1 MRFSK
6 SARRAVGLP
15 ETGSDTDGIG
25 CYNLSLMSPE
35 NGFDTREAIGLD
47 EWEAMLGL
55 LEASGT
61 ALIGVDSA
69 LEVTL
74 WSPAGEVIFGWKTEE
89 IVGCG
94 ISLLAPK
101 GEFERS
107 LTRLD
112 NTQARDFECSC
123 RTKGGKTILVNVWA
137 SPLAAGTGRRLLM
150 IRDVSELRFLERAF
164 LSAAER
170 EQQRIGREMHD
181 YLCQHLLGA
190 AFAVKAL
197 AGDLDREG
205 SRHADQLHQLARL
218 VNEAV
223 TQVRDISRGLNPVEL
238 ESGGLPAALQGL
250 AARVSRSVPCEF
262 HCEKNAPV
270 GNSDPALHA
279 YRVAQEAVAHALQE
293 TGATKISI
301 HLSGKSGSIRMEIAD
316 DGMKE
321 GSLTADPNSFGSKAL
336 HYRAQAI
343 HGQLRAK
350 FQGGIGTH
358 ITCTFPCAS

>member
-1 MRFSK
+1 
-6 SARRAVGLP
+6 
-15 ETGSDTDGIG
+15 
-25 CYNLSLMSPE
+25 
-35 NGFDTREAIGLD
+35 
-47 EWEAMLGL
+47 
-55 LEASGT
+55 
-61 ALIGVDSA
+61 
-69 LEVTL
+69 
-74 WSPAGEVIFGWKTEE
+74 
-89 IVGCG
+89 
-94 ISLLAPK
+94 
-101 GEFERS
+101 
-107 LTRLD
+107 
-112 NTQARDFECSC
+112 
-123 RTKGGKTILVNVWA
+123 
-137 SPLAAGTGRRLLM
+137 
-150 IRDVSELRFLERAF
+150 
-164 LSAAER
+164 
-170 EQQRIGREMHD
+170 MHD

-218 VNEAV
+218 VNQAV

-321 GSLTADPNSFGSKAL
+321 GSLTADPNSFGSRAL